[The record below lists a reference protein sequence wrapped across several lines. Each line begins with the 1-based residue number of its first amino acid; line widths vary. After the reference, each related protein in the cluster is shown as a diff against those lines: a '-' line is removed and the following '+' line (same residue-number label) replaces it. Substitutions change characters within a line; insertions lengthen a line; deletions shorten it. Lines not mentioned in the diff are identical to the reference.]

1 MQLLQ
6 TISSTWTELADWLN
20 KGQAA
25 TSTNFTETL
34 RDLADKPEY
43 RGKIVI
49 QTPEGIYATTSEKRA
64 VQLIRLMHQRYP
76 DAPPVSTVIPSGSLT
91 PVPLHLE

>member
-6 TISSTWTELADWLN
+6 TLSSTWSGVAEWFSPQEDVATEE
-20 KGQAA
+20 
-25 TSTNFTETL
+25 SYETL
-34 RDLADKPEY
+34 QDLADNPAY
-43 RGKIVI
+43 HGKIVI

-76 DAPPVSTVIPSGSLT
+76 DNPPISTVVPSGPLT